1 MIEDADFSIMRQVDL
16 EDDLR
21 GVLIWCD
28 LGYRGHTSWI
38 FTHGRRVH
46 HLSEQFL
53 AELLDQ
59 LICFHG
65 SCSQV
70 ELPAPKLPKPID
82 QFSGVLVS

>member
-1 MIEDADFSIMRQVDL
+1 
-16 EDDLR
+16 
-21 GVLIWCD
+21 
-28 LGYRGHTSWI
+28 
-38 FTHGRRVH
+38 
-46 HLSEQFL
+46 
-53 AELLDQ
+53 